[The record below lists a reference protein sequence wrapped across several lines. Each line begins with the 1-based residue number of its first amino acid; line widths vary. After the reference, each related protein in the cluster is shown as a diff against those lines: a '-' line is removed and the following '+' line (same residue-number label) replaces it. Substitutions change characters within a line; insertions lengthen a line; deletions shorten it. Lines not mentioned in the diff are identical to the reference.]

1 MNTYLR
7 NGLRTGAVFGIILV
21 FLVLI
26 AFNITVATL
35 IGDLLKTEGQTTGG
49 LTPDMRNMMI
59 FFGLV
64 GLWAG
69 ASGARRTEKDPWAGA
84 LLSGLSAGLVNGLL
98 VAIMAY
104 IVGILTAS
112 GVKITNYLPL
122 VLPASVNQ
130 LLLGQT
136 PLQGALTHLWFL
148 TAMGVGGGL
157 LARGFGRGSWRVRFA
172 AFWNTRQAAA
182 EKIPTVQWIKR
193 NPAANYA
200 LYGLL
205 VVFVFLMPQWIGSY
219 WNYTMGTVG
228 IYVLLGLG
236 LNIVVGL
243 AGLLDL
249 GYVAFF
255 AIGAYSMALLTA
267 PQPQHLLW
275 SFWVALPIGVVL
287 ASLAGILLGI
297 PVLRMRGDY
306 LAIVT
311 LGFGE
316 IIRILSKSDLLTS
329 FSGGPKGVPNIA
341 GPTLLGKPFSSDK
354 DFVYL
359 ILLAVMLIIFVTTR
373 LQNSRVGRAW
383 VAMREDETVAQA
395 MGINTLRMKLLAFSI
410 GAAFAGLGG
419 ALFASRNQFTGPE
432 DHNLMVSIN
441 VLCVVIVGGMGSI
454 PGVIAGALALKG
466 LPEVLRELENYRLLA
481 FGALLVVMMILRPE
495 GLIPSK
501 RRSLEIR
508 PEEVTIEE
516 EEAPPIEET
525 SQVGAIPS
533 PKPGLS
539 ANISDTRGTP

>member
-1 MNTYLR
+1 MKTHLR
-7 NGLRTGAVFGIILV
+7 NGVRAGATFGITLMFLIL
-21 FLVLI
+21 I
-26 AFNITVATL
+26 GFNITIAAL
-35 IGDLLKTEGQTTGG
+35 IGDLLKSGSQTTGS
-49 LTPDMRNMMI
+49 LTPDMRNMMV

-69 ASGARRTEKDPWAGA
+69 ASGARRTEKDRWSGA
-84 LLSGLSAGLVNGLL
+84 LVSGLSAGLVNGLL
-98 VAIMAY
+98 VAILVY
-104 IVGILTAS
+104 IVGVLTAN
-112 GVKITNYLPL
+112 GVKITTYLPL
-122 VLPASVNQ
+122 VLPASVNE
-130 LLLGQT
+130 LLLGQS
-136 PLQGALTHLWFL
+136 PLQGALTYLWFL
-148 TAMGVGGGL
+148 IVMGVVGGL
-157 LARGFGRGSWRVRFA
+157 LARGIGRGSWRSSFA
-172 AFWNTRQAAA
+172 AFWSARQAAA
-182 EKIPTVQWIKR
+182 DKIPAVQWIKR
-193 NPAANYA
+193 NPAANYV

-205 VVFVFLMPQWIGSY
+205 VVFVFLLPQWIGSY

-255 AIGAYSMALLTA
+255 AIGAYGMALLTA
-267 PQPQHLLW
+267 PQPHNLLW
-275 SFWVALPIGVVL
+275 SFWVALPIGVVV

-316 IIRILSKSDLLTS
+316 IIRILSKSDLLSS
-329 FSGGPKGVPNIA
+329 FSGGPKGVA
-341 GPTLLGKPFSSDK
+341 SVGGPTLFGLPFGSDK

-359 ILLAVMLIIFVTTR
+359 ILLGVMLIIFVTTR
-373 LQNSRVGRAW
+373 LQDSRVGRAW
-383 VAMREDETVAQA
+383 IAMREDETVAQA

-419 ALFASRNQFTGPE
+419 AMFASRNQFTGPE
-432 DHNLMVSIN
+432 DFNLMVSIN

-501 RRSLEIR
+501 RRSLEVR
-508 PEEVTIEE
+508 PEEVTVE
-516 EEAPPIEET
+516 EEAPPVGEA
-525 SQVGAIPS
+525 SQPGGVPS
-533 PKPGLS
+533 PEPGFS
-539 ANISDTRGTP
+539 ANISDSREAS